1 MTELE
6 AISIIKTEVEKTIG
20 AFDVVVASRKYNGR
34 MSIYDA
40 QIAVVSKDDSIQPQT
55 LVDLYEKIKN
65 DSIEM
70 EVLGTSLDVKDMK
83 FEILTIEAEV
93 TL

>member
-6 AISIIKTEVEKTIG
+6 AIEIIRVEVEKSLDS
-20 AFDVVVASRKYNGR
+20 FDIVVVSRQYNGR

-40 QIAVVSKDDSIQPQT
+40 KIAVVAQAGLIKPQT

-70 EVLGTSLDVKDMK
+70 EVIGTSLDVKEMS
-83 FEILTIEAEV
+83 FEVLTIEAEIN
-93 TL
+93 L